1 MRVHLNLASRPFV
14 ELRPVFMRLRILAL
28 ILLLTSAGLGF
39 MLHRA
44 TERARAEQA
53 ELNDLLSRTDA
64 THREY
69 AGYQRAM
76 RQPQNAE
83 VLSRAQ
89 FLNALFTRKA
99 FSWTAVMMDLENV
112 LPAGVQVVNIE
123 PALTP
128 EGHVTM
134 KLRVTGPREKT
145 VDLVRNLERSK
156 RFTAARLVGEAA
168 ESQTPG
174 QFVQQVSATAPTDV
188 AFDIVADYVPL
199 ESVGVTPERSSD
211 QVPSAQP
218 RHHAPS
224 SKKRR
229 QP

>member
-1 MRVHLNLASRPFV
+1 
-14 ELRPVFMRLRILAL
+14 
-28 ILLLTSAGLGF
+28 
-39 MLHRA
+39 
-44 TERARAEQA
+44 
-53 ELNDLLSRTDA
+53 
-64 THREY
+64 
-69 AGYQRAM
+69 M

-199 ESVGVTPERSSD
+199 ESVGATPAQSGN
-211 QVPSAQP
+211 QVPPAQQ
-218 RHHAPS
+218 RHRAPS